1 MAELEYLLSPHSSH
15 VWTLLESSELA
26 GANRRQARECLQGS
40 VNAPYNLERI
50 PGGIWEFSAVPVGLF
65 SCSASKDLKP
75 QFKQRTSND
84 EQRVNLSLAGEG
96 TH

>member
-1 MAELEYLLSPHSSH
+1 MAEPKYLLSPHSSH
-15 VWTLLESSELA
+15 VRIVLEFSELA
-26 GANRRQARECLQGS
+26 GANRCQVRECLQGS

-50 PGGIWEFSAVPVGLF
+50 SGGIWEFSVVPVGLF

-75 QFKQRTSND
+75 QFKQRTSNV
-84 EQRVNLSLAGEG
+84 EQRVNLLLAGEG